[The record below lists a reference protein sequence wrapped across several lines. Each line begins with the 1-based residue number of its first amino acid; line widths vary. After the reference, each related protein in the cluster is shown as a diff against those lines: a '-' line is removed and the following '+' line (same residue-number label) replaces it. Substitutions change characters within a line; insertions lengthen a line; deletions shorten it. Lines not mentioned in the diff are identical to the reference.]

1 LRPESIEAVAQA
13 ATRAF
18 RERRFHDAAAGYER
32 CVAMNPKAPAFHF
45 NLGTAREFGGDLSG
59 AIKAYLSAWNL
70 NPSDGRLALFAGA
83 ALAAAGRRGDAAI
96 LFSLGDDVDPAVRQA
111 KDRPDFDSEIRRRSE
126 TADRVMRELF
136 TNLHEDAV
144 AEFERHL
151 PGSGNGP
158 PPDLSRVR
166 RAIWPQTHARP
177 FSYRTKKQQP
187 TLFYMPDLP
196 ATAIFPRER
205 LPWAGAVEAAT
216 EAVREEY
223 VEALREGAAMSPYV
237 DPKTRAP
244 IWHSLRGNMDWSSLH
259 LYKMAQETPLARHFP
274 RTLEALAAAEIVRID
289 GKPVELFFSRLR
301 PGTYSA
307 ALRRLQQSHHHSPA
321 PDRARRMLDPR
332 RRRIPCLARGRAV
345 RIRRQLRA
353 RSLEPGRLG
362 SRRAHLR
369 VTPSGPRR
377 SGAAVRRICD
387 RAARPMAAG
396 ADRARRMSGRPG
408 KGAQLASAST
418 PRYARTPS

>member
-1 LRPESIEAVAQA
+1 LSPESIEAVAQA

-18 RERRFHDAAAGYER
+18 RERRFNDAAAGYER

-45 NLGTAREFGGDLSG
+45 NLGTAREFGGDLPG

-70 NPSDGRLALFAGA
+70 DPSDGRLALFAGA
-83 ALAAAGRRGDAAI
+83 ALAAAGRREDAAI

-151 PGSGNGP
+151 PDSGDGP

-166 RAIWPQTHARP
+166 RAIWALTHARP
-177 FSYRTKKQQP
+177 FSYRAKKQQP
-187 TLFYMPDLP
+187 TLLYMPDLP
-196 ATAIFPRER
+196 ATPIFARER

-223 VEALREGAAMSPYV
+223 VEALRQGAAMSPYV

-244 IWHSLRGNMDWSSLH
+244 IWHALRGNMDWSSLH
-259 LYKMAQETPLARHFP
+259 LYKMAQETPLAQHFP
-274 RTLEALAAAEIVRID
+274 RTLEALAGAEIVRID

-301 PGTYSA
+301 PGTHIPPHFGGSNNRITIHLPLIVPGECSIRVGDEFHAWREGELFAFDDSFEHEAWNHADSDRVVLIFESPHPDLSA
-307 ALRRLQQSHHHSPA
+307 VERQCVEFAIERRGQWLRE
-321 PDRARRMLDPR
+321 
-332 RRRIPCLARGRAV
+332 RAV
-345 RIRRQLRA
+345 PA
-353 RSLEPGRLG
+353 E
-362 SRRAHLR
+362 
-369 VTPSGPRR
+369 
-377 SGAAVRRICD
+377 
-387 RAARPMAAG
+387 
-396 ADRARRMSGRPG
+396 
-408 KGAQLASAST
+408 
-418 PRYARTPS
+418 